1 MRLFVLSIFF
11 ISTLFAG
18 DMQQIEKIFDNI
30 STLRVDYERCQ
41 KELKSKVVHSV
52 SKVKK
57 GIDYKK
63 LYEQEKAKNR
73 VLVLELKRKV
83 KQKSHLEEI
92 VVKSNKASAYRLLID
107 ADIYDGIDGKVMD
120 NWEARTSFTSSQRTA
135 LWVKI
140 TGYFV
145 DKRWQKAKRS
155 LWIKSDKV
163 FKR

>member
-1 MRLFVLSIFF
+1 MRLIVILI
-11 ISTLFAG
+11 ISAYTLFAS
-18 DMQQIEKIFDNI
+18 DMQRIEKIFDNI

-41 KELKSKVVHSV
+41 RELKSKVGHDV
-52 SKVKK
+52 SKVNQ

-73 VLVLELKRKV
+73 VLVLKLKSKV

-92 VVKSNKASAYRLLID
+92 VVKSNKASAYRLLVD
-107 ADIYDGIDGKVMD
+107 ADIYDAINGKVID

-145 DKRWQKAKRS
+145 DRQWQKAKRD